1 MIGCKLQPWGL
12 RFSGRPSFGLQLRW
26 GIRANAYCHDDS
38 SASVGSIRRA
48 DGIASLVTEN
58 VL

>member
-1 MIGCKLQPWGL
+1 MIGWKLQPWSL
-12 RFSGRPSFGLQLRW
+12 RFLGRPSFGLQLRL

-38 SASVGSIRRA
+38 SARVESVRRA
-48 DGIASLVTEN
+48 DGSASLVTEN